1 MSAAVEYRHF
11 AISLGTIGGE
21 EIRKRC
27 PDNLDFALRLPDEL
41 YLVFAEVGSTST
53 RTNSGQIVRKW
64 FLTAAGTQYNVVAQ
78 AVYSAQ
84 GAHSGLTKLRGRDVT
99 PERYISLYRGLL
111 KHAAP
116 FDSLSLGYSLTIEL
130 PDEWNSKAGLP
141 LCRRA
146 RGAHPLT
153 DSSLISSKLGRSR
166 VRWDA
171 NASPALT
178 VAFDGSLESHV
189 ILTWL
194 CQAQYEGNREPS
206 FLRVDDTTAE
216 ALYSAAQCIS
226 G

>member
-64 FLTAAGTQYNVVAQ
+64 YLTGAGTQYNVVAQ
-78 AVYSAQ
+78 AVHRAQ
-84 GAHSGLTKLRGRDVT
+84 GAHSGQTKLRGRDVT

-111 KHAAP
+111 KHPAP
-116 FDSLSLGYSLTIEL
+116 FDSLSLGYTLTIEL
-130 PDEWNSKAGLP
+130 PDEWNIKPGGSLH
-141 LCRRA
+141 RRS

-153 DSSLISSKLGRSR
+153 NSSLISSNLGPSEIHFA
-166 VRWDA
+166 A
-171 NASPALT
+171 NAPPAFS
-178 VAFDGSLESHV
+178 VAFDASLQSQV

-194 CQAQYEGNREPS
+194 CQAQFEDCREQGH
-206 FLRVDDTTAE
+206 LRVNNSTAD
-216 ALYSAAQCIS
+216 ALYSAAQRFAA
-226 G
+226 